1 MCNFKKENVTHKIET
16 CSLNK
21 SLILFSRQTLGKGSL
36 LLMSVWPK
44 KYFILSLPQHSNLKK
59 QNMDIL
65 EILRLRS

>member
-21 SLILFSRQTLGKGSL
+21 SLILFSRQSLGKGSL
-36 LLMSVWPK
+36 LLMSLWPK
-44 KYFILSLPQHSNLKK
+44 KYFILSLLQHSNLKK

-65 EILRLRS
+65 EILCLRS